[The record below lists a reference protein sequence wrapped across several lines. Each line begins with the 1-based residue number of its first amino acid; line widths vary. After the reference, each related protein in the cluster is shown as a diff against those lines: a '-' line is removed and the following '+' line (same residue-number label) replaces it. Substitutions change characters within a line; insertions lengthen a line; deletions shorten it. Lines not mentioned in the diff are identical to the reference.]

1 MESINVAPK
10 QKKTLALW
18 LVISLFFLWA
28 LTANLLPSLIP
39 HLKKACQL
47 SDFQSAFIDSSYW
60 IAYFVMAFPAGL
72 IIRKYS
78 YKTGIVA
85 GLLLAML
92 GALLFYP
99 AAEIRTFGFFLVAL
113 FLIAGGMSFLETA
126 ANPYV
131 TLLGDPSGA
140 SQRLNFAQAF
150 NGLGAFISAYFL
162 SKVILS
168 GKEYTIAQTNAM
180 SPAALQQYL
189 TGESARVKIPYLCIA
204 LVLFLVALLFILIKL
219 PKVEE
224 EENKVRFRIDFSV
237 FRHSHFMFGVIA
249 QFFYVGAQVCISS
262 FFIRYCKYSAGMPE
276 ITATN
281 YLGYLL
287 LFFMVGRYVG
297 SLIMLKVKPQVLLAC
312 FSAANILLLC
322 HIVFIGG
329 KSAVYSMM
337 AVEFFMSI
345 MFPTIFALAIRGL
358 GERAKIAS
366 SFLVMSI
373 VGGAILPLLLG
384 YISWQYNI
392 KAAYAV
398 PLVCFFFVFYYGYK
412 GYRIKDGLIGQNYF
426 KTVS

>member
-1 MESINVAPK
+1 MEPLNVAPS
-10 QKKTLALW
+10 QKTALALW

-60 IAYFVMAFPAGL
+60 VAYFVMAFPAGL

-78 YKTGIVA
+78 YKIGIIA
-85 GLLLAML
+85 GLLIAML

-99 AAEIRTFGFFLVAL
+99 AAELRTFGFFLVAL

-131 TLLGDPSGA
+131 TLLGNPSGA

-150 NGLGAFISAYFL
+150 NGLGAFISAFFL

-168 GKEYTIAQTNAM
+168 GKEYTPAQTQAM
-180 SPAALQQYL
+180 TPAVLQQYL
-189 TGESARVKIPYLCIA
+189 AGESARVKVPYLCIA
-204 LVLFLVALLFILIKL
+204 LVLFLVALLFILIRL
-219 PKVEE
+219 PKVK
-224 EENKVRFRIDFSV
+224 EENKVRFKIDFSV
-237 FRHSHFMFGVIA
+237 FRHSHFTLGVIA

-262 FFIRYCKYSAGMPE
+262 FFIRYCKYSAGLPE
-276 ITATN
+276 ISATN

-287 LFFMVGRYVG
+287 LFFMIGRYVG
-297 SLIMLKVKPQVLLAC
+297 SLAMLKVKPQALLAW
-312 FSAANILLLC
+312 FSAANILLLF
-322 HIVFIGG
+322 HIVLIGG
-329 KSAVYSMM
+329 KSSVYAMM

-345 MFPTIFALAIRGL
+345 MFPTIFALAITGL
-358 GERAKIAS
+358 GEQAKIGS

-384 YISWQYNI
+384 FISWKYNI
-392 KAAYAV
+392 MAAYAV
-398 PLVCFFFVFYYGYK
+398 PLVCFFFVFYYGYR
-412 GYRIKDGLIGQNYF
+412 GYRLKDRLIHQNYF
-426 KTVS
+426 KALT